1 MKKLLLIALLAAAVL
16 SACAGPEPV
25 MIAATATPEPS
36 STSVPTP
43 IPTHTPL
50 VYGEGCLKSDV
61 DTWFEDFVPRLF
73 EAGEDVQT
81 GLTLTAGQPQSWGEL
96 ASRADARLLAQLNS
110 SPAQCLERLNDLAN
124 EHFELQLITYSAARD
139 GEGQRVIEFSEK
151 AEAKLFEIA
160 EEIRRL
166 EDTYGM
172 TY

>member
-1 MKKLLLIALLAAAVL
+1 MFDSIEFLDAAQSFLSDLSILRSLGYLEVL
-16 SACAGPEPV
+16 PPG
-25 MIAATATPEPS
+25 MG
-36 STSVPTP
+36 
-43 IPTHTPL
+43 H
-50 VYGEGCLKSDV
+50 
-61 DTWFEDFVPRLF
+61 
-73 EAGEDVQT
+73 
-81 GLTLTAGQPQSWGEL
+81 
-96 ASRADARLLAQLNS
+96 ASQHSDARLLAQLNS

-139 GEGQRVIEFSEK
+139 GDGQRVIEFSEE